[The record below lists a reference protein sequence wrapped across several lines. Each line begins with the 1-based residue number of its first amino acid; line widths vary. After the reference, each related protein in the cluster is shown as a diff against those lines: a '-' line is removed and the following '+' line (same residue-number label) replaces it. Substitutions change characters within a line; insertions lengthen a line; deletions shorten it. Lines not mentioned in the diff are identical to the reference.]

1 MAAVAPLR
9 RCRGRARAELVAAEE
24 TQVGDAA
31 RRAEA
36 ARKAGLGRGLVGP
49 RQRGRQAA
57 GGARARA
64 LTGGGRARPAGDGQ
78 RRKPSQARRRAA
90 GRRPAAATPKP
101 SRHLGG
107 GGRRRRRGGGGRVQ
121 RGREV
126 AGRAPVRRR
135 RGNFRRSA
143 TEQRLHGRGSSEIS
157 GGWVPGRVLGRL
169 SILGRI
175 PIFGYWGAK
184 YEQLSKFF

>member
-1 MAAVAPLR
+1 MAACQVRSPVPRAVEVEQVAAVAPLR

-135 RGNFRRSA
+135 R
-143 TEQRLHGRGSSEIS
+143 
-157 GGWVPGRVLGRL
+157 
-169 SILGRI
+169 
-175 PIFGYWGAK
+175 
-184 YEQLSKFF
+184 